1 MSNTTPSNTHTIH
14 TQYTHIHA
22 LRLTH
27 THVLFFYVCMYV
39 CIYLCDYS
47 ACATSFRRRP
57 HPLTVANLSW
67 LPFTRL
73 TVCRLKLQTVGQLR
87 VGIKSSFGIE
97 SELWF
102 ANLLSSLVSRELVCC
117 RFATTAG
124 ALRLRSALKT
134 TRERENELEGER
146 KIEWEI
152 RRKERD

>member
-1 MSNTTPSNTHTIH
+1 
-14 TQYTHIHA
+14 
-22 LRLTH
+22 
-27 THVLFFYVCMYV
+27 MYV

-134 TRERENELEGER
+134 TRERERVRGREKNRVGNKKERERLRER
-146 KIEWEI
+146 KRVKLKLRAGLSFILTLFLLQFSSVNI
-152 RRKERD
+152 LQ

>member
-1 MSNTTPSNTHTIH
+1 
-14 TQYTHIHA
+14 
-22 LRLTH
+22 
-27 THVLFFYVCMYV
+27 MYV

-152 RRKERD
+152 RRKERDWEREREWSWNWERVCLLFWRCFCYSFP